1 MCNVLLFNLQSEYER
16 EKIDRQMQR
25 IELDKLR
32 HDDGNS
38 IILHSRWCM
47 ECVRVDLNHQSMTK
61 QGKN

>member
-1 MCNVLLFNLQSEYER
+1 MCNVSLFDLQSEYER

-32 HDDGNS
+32 HDDGNG

-47 ECVRVDLNHQSMTK
+47 EFVCVDLNHQSMTK
-61 QGKN
+61 QGKI